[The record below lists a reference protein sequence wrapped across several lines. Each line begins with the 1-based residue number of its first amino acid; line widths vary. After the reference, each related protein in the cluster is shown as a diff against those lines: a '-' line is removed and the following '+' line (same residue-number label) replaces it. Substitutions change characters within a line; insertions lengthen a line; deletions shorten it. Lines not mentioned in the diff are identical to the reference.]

1 MIDPWFLMLVAKMA
15 TAAAI
20 VVGCSLLA
28 ERSGPL
34 IAALIATLP
43 ISAGPV
49 LVFLALEHDATFL
62 AESARGAMTSN
73 IANAGLSAAYVLL
86 AQRRGTVLSLA
97 AALAAWVATLL
108 LTRWLDL
115 SFQVMT
121 VVTIAIFGG
130 LHRLFLP
137 YLAARPDRPPGR
149 PWYLIPMRAGFVALL
164 AGTVTTLSA
173 YVGPGWS
180 GSLAA
185 LPVVLSSMI
194 AMLQPRIGGP
204 ATAAVL
210 ANGALP
216 LIGFGLA
223 LASLHL
229 TAVPLGS
236 AAALSLALAI
246 AIGWNLGV
254 MRLSR
259 RAG

>member
-1 MIDPWFLMLVAKMA
+1 SF
-15 TAAAI
+15 
-20 VVGCSLLA
+20 
-28 ERSGPL
+28 
-34 IAALIATLP
+34 
-43 ISAGPV
+43 PV
-49 LVFLALEHDATFL
+49 LT
-62 AESARGAMTSN
+62 
-73 IANAGLSAAYVLL
+73 I
-86 AQRRGTVLSLA
+86 
-97 AALAAWVATLL
+97 
-108 LTRWLDL
+108 
-115 SFQVMT
+115 
-121 VVTIAIFGG
+121 VTILLYGG
-130 LHRLFLP
+130 LHRLFRP
-137 YLAARPDRPPGR
+137 YLAARPDRPPER
-149 PWYLIPMRAGFVALL
+149 PWYLIPMRAGFVAAL

-173 YVGPGWS
+173 HVGPGWS

-185 LPVVLSSMI
+185 LPIVLGSMI

-223 LASLHL
+223 LGALHL

-236 AAALSLALAI
+236 AMALSLALAI